1 MNENRVIVAMSGGV
15 DSSVAAALLKKEGFD
30 VIGITMKTWGFMEV
44 GGAPK
49 HESGC
54 CSLDAIFDAKNVAN
68 LLDFP
73 HYTVDFTKSFEKAV
87 IDNFIDEYLS
97 GRTPNPCVVC
107 NREIK
112 WEELLMKAD
121 DLDAKYIAT
130 GHYASIDYDE
140 KMKRFRI
147 KNSSDNRK
155 DQTYALWGLTQESL
169 SRTLL
174 PLGKFKKD
182 EVRKLAEEFGLK
194 TANKPDSQE
203 ICFVADNNY
212 ERFLRER
219 IPEQIEG
226 IESGDFIYKGEKV
239 GTHKGIPFYTVGQRR
254 GLGVALG
261 HPTYVKKIDI
271 ENNNIILGDKE
282 DLLETELLAEDINYV
297 SVNKLISGDVVTAK
311 IRYSDKGS
319 FAVIKSADENS
330 IRISFSEPKS
340 AITPGQSMVLYDE
353 NGYVLAGGIISK
365 I

>member
-1 MNENRVIVAMSGGV
+1 M
-15 DSSVAAALLKKEGFD
+15 
-30 VIGITMKTWGFMEV
+30 
-44 GGAPK
+44 
-49 HESGC
+49 
-54 CSLDAIFDAKNVAN
+54 
-68 LLDFP
+68 LDFP